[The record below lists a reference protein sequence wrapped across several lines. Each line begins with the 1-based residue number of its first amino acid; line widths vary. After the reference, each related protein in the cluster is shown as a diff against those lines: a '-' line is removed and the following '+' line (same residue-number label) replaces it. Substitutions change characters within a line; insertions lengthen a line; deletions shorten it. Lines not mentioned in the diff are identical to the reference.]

1 MAVQWYPGHMNKAR
15 RIIKETMSEVDLVIE
30 VMDARIPFSSEN
42 PMVAELRQHRPCI
55 KILNKSDLADPVITK
70 MWLEHLEKEQGVKAQ
85 ALSVLDKS
93 RTKNLP
99 DLCRKL
105 LPNRDSAVKYIRVM
119 IMGIPNVGK
128 STLINT
134 LAGKMIA
141 KVGDEPA
148 ITKMVSSS
156 QQRIILDGGIALS
169 DTPGILWPK
178 IENSNSSY
186 RLAITGAIKNTAID
200 FEDIALYAADYLIDA
215 YAAQI
220 VDRYKLKQCPDT
232 GAKLLEAIGRKR
244 GCLRPGGVID
254 IQRASEILIH
264 EIRSGAL
271 GRLSF
276 ETPEMIANETA
287 IEETIVEAVEETD
300 VLKKNDLSVNEASFK
315 DPKSDLD

>member
-15 RIIKETMSEVDLVIE
+15 RIIKEAMSDVDLVIE

-55 KILNKSDLADPVITK
+55 KILNKSDLADPEITK
-70 MWLEHLEKEQGVKAQ
+70 MWLNYFEKEQGVKAQ
-85 ALSVLDKS
+85 ALSVLEKAKT
-93 RTKNLP
+93 RNLP
-99 DLCRKL
+99 RLCRKL
-105 LPNRDSAVKYIRVM
+105 LPERGSAVKSIRVM

-134 LAGKMIA
+134 LAGKTLA

-148 ITKMVSSS
+148 VTKVVSSS
-156 QQRIILDGGIALS
+156 QQRIILEGGIALS

-178 IENSNSSY
+178 IENENSSY

-200 FEDIALYAADYLIDA
+200 FEDIALYAADYLISA
-215 YAAQI
+215 YCER
-220 VDRYKLKQCPDT
+220 VVRRYKLQQCPET
-232 GAKLLEAIGRKR
+232 GIQLLEEIGRKR
-244 GCLRPGGVID
+244 GCLRAGGNID

-271 GRLSF
+271 GMLSF
-276 ETPEMIANETA
+276 ETPEMIVRET
-287 IEETIVEAVEETD
+287 E
-300 VLKKNDLSVNEASFK
+300 L
-315 DPKSDLD
+315 P

>member
-15 RIIKETMSEVDLVIE
+15 RIIKETMSDVDLVIE

-55 KILNKSDLADPVITK
+55 KILNKSDLADPEVTRR
-70 MWLEHLEKEQGVKAQ
+70 WLAHFDKEQGVKAQ

-99 DLCRKL
+99 NLCRKL
-105 LPNRDSAVKYIRVM
+105 LPERGTAVKSIRVM

-134 LAGKMIA
+134 LAGKTLA

-148 ITKMVSSS
+148 VTKEVSSA
-156 QQRIILDGGIALS
+156 QHRILLEGNIALS

-178 IENSNSSY
+178 IENVNSSY
-186 RLAITGAIKNTAID
+186 RLAVTGAIKNTAID
-200 FEDIALYAADYLIDA
+200 FEDIAIFAADYLIGA
-215 YAAQI
+215 YSKNLI
-220 VDRYKLKQCPDT
+220 ERFKLKQSPQT
-232 GAKLLEAIGRKR
+232 GNELLEEIGRRR
-244 GCLRPGGVID
+244 GCLRAGGVID
-254 IQRASEILIH
+254 MQRASEILIH

-271 GRLSF
+271 GALSF
-276 ETPEMIANETA
+276 ETPEMIAEETA
-287 IEETIVEAVEETD
+287 VVEED
-300 VLKKNDLSVNEASFK
+300 GDDQE
-315 DPKSDLD
+315 

>member
-15 RIIKETMSEVDLVIE
+15 RIIKETMSDVDLVIE

-55 KILNKSDLADPVITK
+55 KILNKSDLADPEITK
-70 MWLEHLEKEQGVKAQ
+70 MWLKHFDKEQGVKAQ

-105 LPNRDSAVKYIRVM
+105 LPERGSAVKYIRVM

-134 LAGKMIA
+134 LAGKTLA

-148 ITKMVSSS
+148 VTKEVSSA
-156 QQRIILDGGIALS
+156 QHRIILDGNIALS

-178 IENSNSSY
+178 IENENSSY
-186 RLAITGAIKNTAID
+186 RLAVTGAIKNTAID
-200 FEDIALYAADYLIDA
+200 FEDIALFAADYLIHA
-215 YAAQI
+215 YSERVVQ
-220 VDRYKLKQCPDT
+220 RYKLKQCPET
-232 GAKLLEAIGRKR
+232 GVQLLEEIGRRR
-244 GCLRPGGVID
+244 GCLRAGGVID

-271 GRLSF
+271 GALSF
-276 ETPEMIANETA
+276 ETPEMIAQETA
-287 IEETIVEAVEETD
+287 IDATIETATD
-300 VLKKNDLSVNEASFK
+300 AADESDASE
-315 DPKSDLD
+315 